1 MSRAQTL
8 VLALLTLHMLLGG
21 LCLVIARGEHKSP
34 AMRWWGWGLL
44 LYAGGLLA
52 TITSGMG
59 APRAVALIVG
69 NTLITVSPVLC
80 ATGVLTHTPV
90 RLSPLWVSV
99 GVLLT
104 VALIVVGNF
113 TGLQTPAVNM
123 IVPTILAIVLF
134 LVAAW
139 AIGTR
144 GPKDARAAGQF
155 LAAILVLAVVTWTT
169 RIFAMLAVL
178 DSPGGRDRLD
188 LVVSL
193 FAIAQMV
200 NGVAATLSLVW
211 IDVRLMQAELSRVAH
226 TDALTGLPNRRAVR
240 VRFGEESSRAARH
253 GQRFALA
260 IFDADHFKQVNDRHG
275 HAAGDEVLR
284 ALANAL
290 SAAKRSEDVL
300 GRIGGEE
307 FLVIL
312 AQQSLEGAC
321 EAADRLRLA
330 AAAARVNVGADV
342 IQATISGGIALYPD
356 DGQDWD
362 HLFAVADRRLYAAKS
377 AGRNRVECAG

>member
-8 VLALLTLHMLLGG
+8 VLALLVLHMLLGA

-44 LYAGGLLA
+44 LYAGGLLG
-52 TITSGMG
+52 TITSTFGV
-59 APRAVALIVG
+59 PRALAPIVG

-80 ATGVLTHTPV
+80 AMGVLTHTPV
-90 RLSPLWVSV
+90 RLSPSWLSA

-104 VALIVVGNF
+104 VALIIVGNM
-113 TGLQTPAVNM
+113 TGLQTVGVNM
-123 IVPTILAIVLF
+123 IVPTILAIALF

-155 LAAILVLAVVTWTT
+155 LAALLVFAVLTWTA

-178 DSPGGRDRLD
+178 DSPGDRDRLD

-200 NGVAATLSLVW
+200 SGVAATLSLVW

-260 IFDADHFKQVNDRHG
+260 IFDVDHFKQVNDRHG
-275 HAAGDEVLR
+275 HAAGDEVLKAIAT
-284 ALANAL
+284 ALAEG
-290 SAAKRSEDVL
+290 KRSEDVL

-321 EAADRLRLA
+321 EARMR
-330 AAAARVNVGADV
+330 
-342 IQATISGGIALYPD
+342 SG
-356 DGQDWD
+356 
-362 HLFAVADRRLYAAKS
+362 
-377 AGRNRVECAG
+377 